1 MQRLHCKRM
10 WIPLLTAVVMISGIL
25 AAVGYYLGAWSVL
38 LTLILLVVLDEPI
51 ALWLFRNSSE
61 QALTGKEAMIGK
73 LATVMTEFQ
82 QASGSGELHG
92 KVRFNGEI
100 WSAEAKPEESS
111 KLYLGRKVRICSV
124 SGLLLKVE
132 AINDRSTPSG
142 RCDISHSA

>member
-1 MQRLHCKRM
+1 M
-10 WIPLLTAVVMISGIL
+10 WIPLLTAVVMIGGIL
-25 AAVGYYLGAWSVL
+25 AAVEYYLGAWYVL
-38 LTLILLVVLDEPI
+38 LTLVLLVVLDEPI

-82 QASGSGELHG
+82 EAGGSGELHG

-100 WSAEAKPEESS
+100 WSADAKPEEYS
-111 KLYLGRKVRICSV
+111 KLYLGRKVRIYSV

-132 AINDRSTPSG
+132 ATNDGYFPTNVPNPPRKYLIPY
-142 RCDISHSA
+142 IE